1 MSEVDFYYNGK
12 NINIQCDKCDKL
24 KEICKKFSTKVGI
37 NENSL
42 AIIYNGDIITNTEF
56 TFEQL
61 ANIDDKKR
69 NKMNVLVSQTNSSNP
84 SQFIYE
90 KCIIEDES
98 MKEFAEM
105 TILLALQKFPND
117 DYKKCEFVVN
127 KFGEKYG
134 GEWGVS
140 FFKNGDSAYWY
151 RGNYIKVRFAGYL
164 IKILQTSKDK

>member
-1 MSEVDFYYNGK
+1 M
-12 NINIQCDKCDKL
+12 
-24 KEICKKFSTKVGI
+24 KEICNKFSTKVGI

-42 AIIYNGDIITNTEF
+42 VIIYNGDIITNTEL

-69 NKMNVLVSQTNSSNP
+69 NKMNILVSQTNSSNP

-105 TILLALQKFPND
+105 TILLALQKYPND
-117 DYKKCEFVVN
+117 DYQKCEFVAN
-127 KFGEKYG
+127 KFEEKYR
-134 GEWGVS
+134 GEWGVG
-140 FFKNGDSAYWY
+140 FLKNGETSFRYY
-151 RGNYIKVRFAGYL
+151 GHYIKVRFAGYI
-164 IKILQTSKDK
+164 IKIYKTGKGQ